1 MRGPYL
7 SKMDFTSVIRNQFM
21 GIDFNE
27 IQMLQQK
34 YMHPDPTQSEFIN
47 LTTFLEDVKQSQ
59 ISQSNFG

>member
-1 MRGPYL
+1 
-7 SKMDFTSVIRNQFM
+7 M

-59 ISQSNFG
+59 ISQSNLG